1 VVDNGGAGITFF
13 QSDHGDLINNTLYHN
28 VKTST
33 NNGGDLVVAYAAD
46 VLVQNNNSDPVDLGP
61 NHVAVLR
68 ISEHK
73 PATPIPLDQV
83 RGTVREKIIAER
95 AAKDSKTRADA
106 VFAQLTTGTTLDALA
121 ATNKLKVE
129 DQKGVGR
136 AGATVDS
143 ALVNAA
149 FSMPRPA
156 AGKPSQKLVELGGDI
171 YALVQLDAVVDG
183 DPSKLDAKTR
193 EAARN
198 TLVQGAGTSASHEFV
213 EALRKGTKIKLSEDR
228 MQDL

>member
-1 VVDNGGAGITFF
+1 M
-13 QSDHGDLINNTLYHN
+13 
-28 VKTST
+28 
-33 NNGGDLVVAYAAD
+33 
-46 VLVQNNNSDPVDLGP
+46 
-61 NHVAVLR
+61 
-68 ISEHK
+68 
-73 PATPIPLDQV
+73 
-83 RGTVREKIIAER
+83 
-95 AAKDSKTRADA
+95 
-106 VFAQLTTGTTLDALA
+106 
-121 ATNKLKVE
+121 
-129 DQKGVGR
+129 
-136 AGATVDS
+136 DS

-171 YALVQLDAVVDG
+171 YALVQLDSVVDG